1 MSKNIYQV
9 PRWVKQSVKNELYQY
24 WKNEELL
31 EGLKKDIIESS
42 IKNDGQ
48 PRGNM
53 TSNTTEQKAIKI
65 ISNRRIIETEKRINY
80 IKEAVKKLNEEEKEV
95 FEIIFREGYNQ
106 RLAETQ
112 KYISKHTYYN
122 TIDKIV
128 YFTALEFGYI

>member
-9 PRWVKQSVKNELYQY
+9 PGWVKKNVKTELYQF
-24 WKNEELL
+24 WKNKELL
-31 EGLKKDIIESS
+31 EELKKDIIESS
-42 IKNDGQ
+42 SSNDGQ

-53 TSNTTEQKAIKI
+53 TSDSTQQKATKI
-65 ISNRRIIETEKRINY
+65 ISNRRIIETERRIGY
-80 IKEAVKKLNEEEKEV
+80 IEEAVRKLNEEEKEV
-95 FEIIFREGYNQ
+95 FEIIFKYGYNQ

-128 YFTALEFGYI
+128 YYTALEFGYI